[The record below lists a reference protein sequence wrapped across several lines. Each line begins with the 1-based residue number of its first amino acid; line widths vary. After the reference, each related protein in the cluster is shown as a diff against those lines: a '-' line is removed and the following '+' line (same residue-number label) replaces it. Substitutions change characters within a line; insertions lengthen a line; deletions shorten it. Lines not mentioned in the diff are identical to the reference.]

1 MNHVNGCCCY
11 DNDDYDDDGMGL
23 LIVMM
28 VTMILMMMMMMMCL
42 HIDLDL
48 GFERYIEVAALL
60 THRNSSDFN
69 VDRSVR

>member
-28 VTMILMMMMMMMCL
+28 VTMILMMMCL

-60 THRNSSDFN
+60 THRN
-69 VDRSVR
+69 

>member
-1 MNHVNGCCCY
+1 
-11 DNDDYDDDGMGL
+11 MGL

-28 VTMILMMMMMMMCL
+28 VTMILMMMMMIMICL
-42 HIDLDL
+42 RIDLDL